1 MHSVNDEFPP
11 FIMNGVDSNQDMVS
25 VSSHD
30 LEGWRV
36 FYFYPKD
43 FTFICPTEIAAMDKV
58 VEAGAT
64 VIGFSG
70 DNEFCKHAWKEV
82 NGGIR
87 DIKHTLLADCGLT
100 LSTELGIVDFNEGVC
115 LRATFIVDPDNVIQ
129 SVQCNALD
137 TGRNADEVVRTLKA
151 LQAGGLTGCS
161 WDEGDEFVA

>member
-11 FIMNGVDSNQDMVS
+11 FILNGVDSNQDMVE
-25 VSSHD
+25 VNSSD

-43 FTFICPTEIAAMDKV
+43 FTFICPTEISAMDKV

-82 NGGIR
+82 NGMIR
-87 DIKHTLLADCGLT
+87 NINHTLAADCGLA
-100 LSTELGIVDFNEGVC
+100 LSTELGVVDFENGVC
-115 LRATFIVDPDNVIQ
+115 LRATFIVAPNNIVQ
-129 SVQCNALD
+129 SVSCNALD
-137 TGRNADEVVRTLKA
+137 TGRNADEIVRTLKA
-151 LQAGGLTGCS
+151 LQAGGLTGCA
-161 WDEGDEFVA
+161 WQEGEDFVA

>member
-11 FIMNGVDSNQDMVS
+11 FILNGVDSNQDMVEVDS
-25 VSSHD
+25 KD

-43 FTFICPTEIAAMDKV
+43 FTFICPTEISAMDKV

-82 NGGIR
+82 NGMIR
-87 DIKHTLLADCGLT
+87 NINHTLAADCGLS
-100 LSTELGIVDFNEGVC
+100 LSTELGIVDFENGVS
-115 LRATFIVDPDNVIQ
+115 LRATFIVDPNNVIQ
-129 SVQCNALD
+129 SVSCNALD
-137 TGRNADEVVRTLKA
+137 TGRNADEIVRTLKA
-151 LQAGGLTGCS
+151 LQAGGLTGCA
-161 WDEGDEFVA
+161 WQEGEDFVA

>member
-11 FIMNGVDSNQDMVS
+11 FILNGVDSNQDMVE
-25 VSSHD
+25 VNSSD

-43 FTFICPTEIAAMDKV
+43 FTFICPTEISAMDKV

-82 NGGIR
+82 NGMIR
-87 DIKHTLLADCGLT
+87 NINHTLAADCGLA
-100 LSTELGIVDFNEGVC
+100 LSTELGVVDFENGVC
-115 LRATFIVDPDNVIQ
+115 LRATFIVDPNNIVQ
-129 SVQCNALD
+129 SVSCNALD
-137 TGRNADEVVRTLKA
+137 TGRNADEIVRTLKA
-151 LQAGGLTGCS
+151 LQAGGLTGCA
-161 WDEGDEFVA
+161 WQEGEDFVA

>member
-11 FIMNGVDSNQDMVS
+11 FVLNGVDSNQDMVTVDS
-25 VSSHD
+25 KD

-43 FTFICPTEIAAMDKV
+43 FTFICPTEISAMDKV

-64 VIGFSG
+64 VVGFSG

-82 NGGIR
+82 NGAIR
-87 DIKHTLLADCGLT
+87 NIKHTLLADCGLA
-100 LSTELGIVDFNEGVC
+100 LSSELGVVDFDEGVS
-115 LRATFIVDPDNVIQ
+115 LRATFIVDPTNKIQ

-137 TGRNADEVVRTLKA
+137 TGRNADEIVRTLKA
-151 LQAGGLTGCS
+151 LQAGGLTGCA
-161 WDEGDEFVA
+161 WQEGEDFVA

>member
-11 FIMNGVDSNQDMVS
+11 FILNGVDSNQDMVE
-25 VSSHD
+25 VNSSD

-43 FTFICPTEIAAMDKV
+43 FTFICPTEISAMDKV

-82 NGGIR
+82 NGMIR
-87 DIKHTLLADCGLT
+87 NINHTLAADCGLA
-100 LSTELGIVDFNEGVC
+100 LSTELGVVDFENGVC
-115 LRATFIVDPDNVIQ
+115 LRATFIVDPNNIVQ
-129 SVQCNALD
+129 SVSCNALD
-137 TGRNADEVVRTLKA
+137 TGRNADEIVRSLKA
-151 LQAGGLTGCS
+151 LQAGGLTGCA
-161 WDEGDEFVA
+161 WQEGEDFVA

>member
-11 FIMNGVDSNQDMVS
+11 FILNGVDSNQDMVE
-25 VSSHD
+25 VNSSD

-43 FTFICPTEIAAMDKV
+43 FTFICPTEISAMDKV

-82 NGGIR
+82 NGMIR
-87 DIKHTLLADCGLT
+87 NINHTLAADCGLA
-100 LSTELGIVDFNEGVC
+100 LSTELGVVDFENGVC
-115 LRATFIVDPDNVIQ
+115 LRATFIVDPNNIVQ
-129 SVQCNALD
+129 SVSCNALD
-137 TGRNADEVVRTLKA
+137 TGRNADEIIRTLKA
-151 LQAGGLTGCS
+151 LQAGGLTGCA
-161 WDEGDEFVA
+161 WQEGEDFVA

>member
-11 FIMNGVDSNQDMVS
+11 FILNGVDSNQDMVE
-25 VSSHD
+25 VNSSD

-43 FTFICPTEIAAMDKV
+43 FTFICPTEISAMDKV

-82 NGGIR
+82 NGMIR
-87 DIKHTLLADCGLT
+87 NINHTLAADCGLT
-100 LSTELGIVDFNEGVC
+100 LSTELGVVDFENGVC
-115 LRATFIVDPDNVIQ
+115 LRATFIVDPNNIVQ
-129 SVQCNALD
+129 SVSCNALD
-137 TGRNADEVVRTLKA
+137 TGRNADEIVRTLKA
-151 LQAGGLTGCS
+151 LQAGGLTGCA
-161 WDEGDEFVA
+161 WQEGEDFVA